1 MHRKQSVGILSQII
15 NLQESVTVTLLFVL
29 TGDHLC
35 EISTE
40 MYGSGSA
47 ASGAEL
53 SSHRHPQSHDSRRT
67 SLQIPAVQG
76 IY

>member
-15 NLQESVTVTLLFVL
+15 NLQGSVTVTLLFVL

-35 EISTE
+35 EISAE